1 LIWFGFIVF
10 YAILNNI
17 SVISWR
23 YINVWRSSNP
33 PLNTYSKSLYIHV
46 HVISYFCLVYFGLL
60 FFYSKLSM
68 YIYSAH
74 SSETLHTLSLES
86 SPVFGRR
93 RRKPFTAQIIGHTI
107 GIHGHGQGQ
116 AQNSGGISS
125 VIRTPC
131 FRIGPPTAIQI

>member
-1 LIWFGFIVF
+1 
-10 YAILNNI
+10 
-17 SVISWR
+17 
-23 YINVWRSSNP
+23 
-33 PLNTYSKSLYIHV
+33 
-46 HVISYFCLVYFGLL
+46 
-60 FFYSKLSM
+60 M

-107 GIHGHGQGQ
+107 GIHGHEQGQ

-131 FRIGPPTAIQI
+131 FRIGPPTAMQI